1 MTSLLDERVCIDMD
15 NKKLVQNKESEY
27 KKKMFEMD
35 DSPEANFI
43 KYCCRDKENMKDK
56 VHCFCEGKDDYKY
69 YISKI
74 SNYTRKKTFNY
85 ICGSKKKVLKAY
97 DLIRNGSR
105 KFNDVDTLFFID
117 KDFDENTNI
126 DDNIYITPCYSIE
139 NFYVMD
145 ETIEKFLIA
154 EININPIFEEEEYKM
169 VKAFYIQKRDE
180 FIQKTALLNA
190 WYCLQRRK
198 STIENYVDLSAI
210 KDAYS
215 KKLRQGITLEKLKS
229 LTYNFIEVSEEE
241 LNIEKNRLLEQPIY
255 NFRGKYFEQ
264 FNYRILNEILTDS
277 NEPMHIFSKKRHT
290 NISLGKDNM
299 VSILSQYAYTPPC
312 LKKYL
317 HDRLSN
323 KKNIEDK
330 TTLASLK

>member
-1 MTSLLDERVCIDMD
+1 MTSLLDEQVCIDTD
-15 NKKLVQNKESEY
+15 NKKTGQNKESEY
-27 KKKMFEMD
+27 KKKMFEMG

-74 SNYTRKKTFNY
+74 SNYTIKNTVNY
-85 ICGSKKKVLKAY
+85 PCGSKEEVLKVY
-97 DLIRNGSR
+97 ELITNGS
-105 KFNDVDTLFFID
+105 KKINDVETLFFID
-117 KDFDENTNI
+117 KDFDENTGI

-145 ETIEKFLIA
+145 ETIENFLTG
-154 EININPIFEEEEYKM
+154 EININPILEEEEYEKA
-169 VKAFYIQKRDE
+169 KAFYIEKRDE

-190 WYCLQRRK
+190 WYSLQRRK
-198 STIENYVDLSAI
+198 SSTENYADLSAI
-210 KDAYS
+210 KDVYS
-215 KKLRQGITLEKLKS
+215 RRLRKGITLEKLKS

-241 LNIEKNRLLEQPIY
+241 LKVEKERLLEQPIY

-277 NEPMHIFSKKRHT
+277 NEAIHIFSKKRHT

-317 HDRLSN
+317 HNRLSN
-323 KKNIEDK
+323 QTNSEDK
-330 TTLASLK
+330 TILAR